1 MQGIIDIHSHILPG
15 LDDGASNMEET
26 IAMLG
31 IAYEQG
37 IRKMVATPH
46 YHLGRYEST
55 ISKIEQSLEQVRME
69 VKRQGILME
78 LVMGNEIYY
87 HSEAIRD
94 VGLGNVSTLGGS
106 SCVLVEFS
114 PGSSLSYVR
123 QALDFTIREGYTPV
137 VAHVERYIELTKDI
151 DDVAGLIDMGCYIQ
165 MNAGSIAGNAGMKIK
180 SFCKKLLKNELV
192 HFIAT
197 DCHGVNSRTP
207 ELKKCVQYIIKK
219 FGDDYAKKLFIEN
232 PETMLSGEYL

>member
-1 MQGIIDIHSHILPG
+1 MKGITDIHSHILPG
-15 LDDGASNMEET
+15 LDDGASDMEET

-46 YHLGRYEST
+46 YHLGRYENSIT
-55 ISKIEQSLEQVRME
+55 RVEESLEQVRIE
-69 VKRQGILME
+69 TKRQGIPME
-78 LVMGNEIYY
+78 LVIGNEIYY
-87 HSEAIRD
+87 HPEAISNIS
-94 VGLGNVSTLGGS
+94 LGNVITLGET

-114 PGSSLSYVR
+114 PGSSLSYLR
-123 QALDFTIREGYTPV
+123 QALDFIIREGYTPV
-137 VAHVERYIELTKDI
+137 IAHVERYIEVTKKL

-165 MNAGSIAGNAGMKIK
+165 INSGSITGNSGMKVK

-207 ELKKCVQYIIKK
+207 EIFKSVQYIRKK

-232 PETMLSGEYL
+232 PEMMLAGEYL